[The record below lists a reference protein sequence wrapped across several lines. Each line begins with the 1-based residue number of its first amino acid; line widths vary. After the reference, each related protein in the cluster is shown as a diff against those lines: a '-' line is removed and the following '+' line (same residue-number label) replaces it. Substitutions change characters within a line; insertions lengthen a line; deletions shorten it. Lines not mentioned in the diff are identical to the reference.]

1 VGRGADRAQALRG
14 SEQVHHGRR
23 HRRLPRGPPRV
34 PKLCRPSLGLR
45 AHPQGRRTRTRRP
58 GPVHRP
64 HAPARAMWVRKS
76 LGHGQGVERNRR
88 EQGGVEGAKPPDAHT
103 FLQHDAT
110 SPSRSR
116 GEGGQAA
123 VP

>member
-1 VGRGADRAQALRG
+1 VLILKAVVPALAD
-14 SEQVHHGRR
+14 
-23 HRRLPRGPPRV
+23 PDPYIGPTRPLV
-34 PKLCRPSLGLR
+34 LC
-45 AHPQGRRTRTRRP
+45 A
-58 GPVHRP
+58 
-64 HAPARAMWVRKS
+64 VRKS